1 MTETNLST
9 SLQYI
14 KNVGPARAKVLSE
27 IGLED
32 SEDLLYYFPRRHL
45 DRTTVTAIS
54 LLKKDMITTIVG
66 KVETC
71 GERKTRKGK
80 LFQAVLSDGTGLLTL
95 LWFNGVPYIKK
106 SIEIGD
112 QFAVHGK
119 IEFYNGLQIV
129 HPEYD
134 KLNIDDDPLNTGSV
148 IPLYPLTQE
157 LQKAGIENR
166 FFRKIIR
173 GMLKEINNISDFFP
187 PKFLQKHKLVSRY
200 EALHWIHFADKEKDV
215 KRAIYRL
222 KFDEHFFL
230 QLLMALKKESNC
242 RVGTKPL
249 DKTGPHVKL
258 IYDQLNFELTDAQNR
273 VLKEIRTDLG
283 KPITMN
289 RLLQGDVGSGKTIV
303 AVLAAAI
310 AIGNNV
316 QIAVMAPTEILVHQ
330 HYESFK
336 AFSEIGKITCA
347 ILVGNTKEGERK
359 KVIDALKTG
368 RIDLIVGT
376 HALIQKDIEFKNLGF
391 VIVDEQHRFGVVQ
404 RGDLVEKGLNPHF
417 LAMTATPIPR
427 TLAITYHGDM
437 DLSIIDELPKHR
449 KPVITKKIG
458 PERLKNVYNFINN
471 EVSKGRQCMIVYPL
485 VEETEKS
492 DLTAAVE
499 AYETLSRTAF
509 TDVNVGLIHGRMKK
523 EEKDNIM
530 NEFSDNRIQI
540 LVSTTVI
547 EVGIDVPN
555 ATVMLVE
562 HADRFGLIQ
571 LHQLRGRVGRG
582 SEKSYCI
589 FVQRDITENSR
600 KRLDIMERTNDGFV
614 ISDEDLKLRGPGEF
628 FGIKQSGFFKYKIA
642 DLVMDGP
649 IIKSARKAAFDLVE
663 KDPHLRNRSFI
674 ELRRHF
680 LKKYQH
686 MLDFVNI
693 S

>member
-1 MTETNLST
+1 MTEINLST
-9 SLQYI
+9 SLKYI
-14 KNVGPARAKVLSE
+14 KNVGSARAKVLTE

-54 LLKKDMITTIVG
+54 LLKKGMITTIVG

-173 GMLKEINNISDFFP
+173 GMLKGINNISDFFP
-187 PKFLQKHKLVSRY
+187 SEFLQKHKLVSRY

-336 AFSEIGKITCA
+336 TFSEIGKITCA

-376 HALIQKDIEFKNLGF
+376 HALIQKDIEFKNLGL
-391 VIVDEQHRFGVVQ
+391 VIVDEQHRFGVAQ

-458 PERLKNVYNFINN
+458 PERLKNVYDFMNN

-649 IIKSARKAAFDLVE
+649 IIKSARKAAFDLVA
-663 KDPHLRNRSFI
+663 KDPHLRDRSFI

-680 LKKYQH
+680 LKEYQH

>member
-1 MTETNLST
+1 M
-9 SLQYI
+9 
-14 KNVGPARAKVLSE
+14 
-27 IGLED
+27 
-32 SEDLLYYFPRRHL
+32 
-45 DRTTVTAIS
+45 
-54 LLKKDMITTIVG
+54 
-66 KVETC
+66 
-71 GERKTRKGK
+71 KG
-80 LFQAVLSDGTGLLTL
+80 
-95 LWFNGVPYIKK
+95 
-106 SIEIGD
+106 
-112 QFAVHGK
+112 
-119 IEFYNGLQIV
+119 
-129 HPEYD
+129 
-134 KLNIDDDPLNTGSV
+134 
-148 IPLYPLTQE
+148 
-157 LQKAGIENR
+157 
-166 FFRKIIR
+166 
-173 GMLKEINNISDFFP
+173 
-187 PKFLQKHKLVSRY
+187 
-200 EALHWIHFADKEKDV
+200 
-215 KRAIYRL
+215 AIYRL

-230 QLLMALKKESNC
+230 QLLMALKKEFNC
-242 RVGTKPL
+242 RIGTKPL

-330 HYESFK
+330 HYEAFK
-336 AFSEIGKITCA
+336 TFSEIGKITCA

-376 HALIQKDIEFKNLGF
+376 HALIQKDIEFKNLGL
-391 VIVDEQHRFGVVQ
+391 VIVDEQHRFGVAQ

-458 PERLKNVYNFINN
+458 PERLKNVYNFMNN

-492 DLTAAVE
+492 DLAAAVE

-530 NEFSDNRIQI
+530 NEFSDNRIKI

-589 FVQRDITENSR
+589 FVQRDFTENSR

-649 IIKSARKAAFDLVE
+649 IIKSARKAAFDLVA

>member
-1 MTETNLST
+1 MTEINFST

-14 KNVGPARAKVLSE
+14 KNVGPTRAKVLSE
-27 IGLED
+27 IGLEC

-54 LLKKDMITTIVG
+54 LLKKDMVTTIVG
-66 KVETC
+66 KVEAC

-80 LFQAVLSDGTGLLTL
+80 LFQAVLSDGTGFLTL

-173 GMLKEINNISDFFP
+173 RMLKEINNIPDFFP

-230 QLLMALKKESNC
+230 QLLMALKKESNS

-249 DKTGPHVKL
+249 NKTGPHIKL

-336 AFSEIGKITCA
+336 TFSEIGKITCA
-347 ILVGNTKEGERK
+347 ILVGNTKESERK

-376 HALIQKDIEFKNLGF
+376 HALIQKDIEFKNLGL

-427 TLAITYHGDM
+427 TLAVTYHGDM

-458 PERLKNVYNFINN
+458 PERLKNVYNFMNN

-492 DLTAAVE
+492 DLAAAVE

-509 TDVNVGLIHGRMKK
+509 TNVNVGLIHGRMKK

-628 FGIKQSGFFKYKIA
+628 FGIRQSGFFKYKIA

-649 IIKSARKAAFDLVE
+649 IIKSARKAAFNMVA

>member
-1 MTETNLST
+1 MTEINFST

-14 KNVGPARAKVLSE
+14 KNVGPTRAKVLSE
-27 IGLED
+27 IGLEC

-54 LLKKDMITTIVG
+54 LLKKDMVTTIVG

-80 LFQAVLSDGTGLLTL
+80 LFQAVLSDGTGFLTL

-106 SIEIGD
+106 SIKIGD

-173 GMLKEINNISDFFP
+173 RMLKEINNIPDFFP

-230 QLLMALKKESNC
+230 QLLMALKKESNS

-249 DKTGPHVKL
+249 NKTGPHIKL

-316 QIAVMAPTEILVHQ
+316 QIAVMAPTEILVRQ

-336 AFSEIGKITCA
+336 KFSEIGKITCA

-376 HALIQKDIEFKNLGF
+376 HALIQKDIEFKNLGL
-391 VIVDEQHRFGVVQ
+391 VIIDEQHRFGVVQ

-458 PERLKNVYNFINN
+458 PERLKNVYNFMNN

-492 DLTAAVE
+492 DLAAAVE

-509 TDVNVGLIHGRMKK
+509 TNVNVGLIHGRMKK

-628 FGIKQSGFFKYKIA
+628 FGIRQSGFFKYKIA

-649 IIKSARKAAFDLVE
+649 IIKSARKAAFNMVA

>member
-1 MTETNLST
+1 MTEINLST

-66 KVETC
+66 KVDAC

-80 LFQAVLSDGTGLLTL
+80 LFQAVLSDGTGFLTL

-106 SIEIGD
+106 SIKIGD

-173 GMLKEINNISDFFP
+173 RMLKEINNIPDFFP

-230 QLLMALKKESNC
+230 QLLMALKKESNS

-249 DKTGPHVKL
+249 NKTGPHIKL

-316 QIAVMAPTEILVHQ
+316 QIAVMAPTEILVRQ

-336 AFSEIGKITCA
+336 KFSEIGKITCA

-376 HALIQKDIEFKNLGF
+376 HALIQKDIEFKNLGL

-427 TLAITYHGDM
+427 TLAITYYGDM

-458 PERLKNVYNFINN
+458 PERLKNVYNFMKN

-492 DLTAAVE
+492 DLAAAVE

-509 TDVNVGLIHGRMKK
+509 TNVNVGLIHGRMKK

-530 NEFSDNRIQI
+530 NKFSDNRIQI

-649 IIKSARKAAFDLVE
+649 IIKSARKAAFDLVA

-686 MLDFVNI
+686 MLDFINI

>member
-1 MTETNLST
+1 MTKTNLST

-80 LFQAVLSDGTGLLTL
+80 LFQAVLSDGTGFLTL
-95 LWFNGVPYIKK
+95 LWFNGIPYIKK

-187 PKFLQKHKLVSRY
+187 SEFLQKHKLVSRY

-316 QIAVMAPTEILVHQ
+316 QIAVMAPTEILVRQ

-336 AFSEIGKITCA
+336 EFSEIGKITCA

-376 HALIQKDIEFKNLGF
+376 HALIQKDIEFKNLGL

-427 TLAITYHGDM
+427 TLAITCYGDM

-458 PERLKNVYNFINN
+458 PERLKNVYNFMKN

-492 DLTAAVE
+492 DLAAAVE

-649 IIKSARKAAFDLVE
+649 IIKSARKAAFDLVA

>member
-1 MTETNLST
+1 MTKTNLST

-66 KVETC
+66 KVEAC

-80 LFQAVLSDGTGLLTL
+80 LFQAVLSDGTGFLTL

-173 GMLKEINNISDFFP
+173 GMLKGINNISDFFP
-187 PKFLQKHKLVSRY
+187 SEFLQKHKLVSRY

-258 IYDQLNFELTDAQNR
+258 IYDQLNFELTDSQNR

-316 QIAVMAPTEILVHQ
+316 QIAVMAPTEILVRQ

-336 AFSEIGKITCA
+336 KFSEIGKITCA

-376 HALIQKDIEFKNLGF
+376 HALIQKDIEFKNLGL
-391 VIVDEQHRFGVVQ
+391 VIVDEQHRFGVAQ

-458 PERLKNVYNFINN
+458 PERLKNVYNFMNN

-492 DLTAAVE
+492 DLAAAVE

-530 NEFSDNRIQI
+530 NEFSDNRIKI

-649 IIKSARKAAFDLVE
+649 IIKSARKAAFDLVA

>member
-1 MTETNLST
+1 MTEINFST

-14 KNVGPARAKVLSE
+14 KNVGPTRAKVLSE
-27 IGLED
+27 IGLEC

-54 LLKKDMITTIVG
+54 LLKKDMVTTIVG

-80 LFQAVLSDGTGLLTL
+80 LFQAVLSDGTGFLTL

-106 SIEIGD
+106 SIKIGD

-173 GMLKEINNISDFFP
+173 RMLKEINNIPDFFP

-230 QLLMALKKESNC
+230 QLLMALKKESNS

-249 DKTGPHVKL
+249 NKTGPHIKL

-316 QIAVMAPTEILVHQ
+316 QIAVMAPTEILVRQ

-336 AFSEIGKITCA
+336 KFSEIGKITCA

-376 HALIQKDIEFKNLGF
+376 HALIQKDIEFKNLGL

-458 PERLKNVYNFINN
+458 PERLKNVYNFMNN

-492 DLTAAVE
+492 DLAAAVE

-509 TDVNVGLIHGRMKK
+509 TNVNVGLIHGRIKK

-628 FGIKQSGFFKYKIA
+628 FGIRQSGFFKYKIA

-649 IIKSARKAAFDLVE
+649 IIKSARKAAFNMVA

>member
-1 MTETNLST
+1 MTKTNLST

-134 KLNIDDDPLNTGSV
+134 KLNIDDDLLNTGSV
-148 IPLYPLTQE
+148 ISLYPLTQE

-316 QIAVMAPTEILVHQ
+316 QIAVMAPTEILVRQ

-336 AFSEIGKITCA
+336 KFSEIGKITCA

-376 HALIQKDIEFKNLGF
+376 HALIQKDIEFKNLGL
-391 VIVDEQHRFGVVQ
+391 VIVDEQHRFGVAQ

-458 PERLKNVYNFINN
+458 PERLKNVYNFMNN

-492 DLTAAVE
+492 DLAAAVE

-530 NEFSDNRIQI
+530 NEFSDNRIKI

-628 FGIKQSGFFKYKIA
+628 FGIRQSGFFKYKIA

>member
-1 MTETNLST
+1 MTEINLST
-9 SLQYI
+9 SLKYI
-14 KNVGPARAKVLSE
+14 KNVGSARAKVLTE

-187 PKFLQKHKLVSRY
+187 SEFLQKHKLVSRY
-200 EALHWIHFADKEKDV
+200 EALHWIHFAEKEKDV
-215 KRAIYRL
+215 KGAIYRL

-316 QIAVMAPTEILVHQ
+316 QIAVMAPTEILVRQ

-336 AFSEIGKITCA
+336 NFSEIGKITCA

-376 HALIQKDIEFKNLGF
+376 HALIQKDIEFKNLGL
-391 VIVDEQHRFGVVQ
+391 VIVDEQHRFGVAQ

-458 PERLKNVYNFINN
+458 PERLKNVYNFMNN

-530 NEFSDNRIQI
+530 NEFSDNRIKI

-628 FGIKQSGFFKYKIA
+628 FGIRQSGFFKYKIA

>member
-1 MTETNLST
+1 MTEINLST

-66 KVETC
+66 KVEAC

-80 LFQAVLSDGTGLLTL
+80 LFQAVLSDGTGFLTL
-95 LWFNGVPYIKK
+95 LWFNGIPYIKK

-187 PKFLQKHKLVSRY
+187 SEFLQKHKLVSRY

-242 RVGTKPL
+242 RVGTTPL

-316 QIAVMAPTEILVHQ
+316 QIAVMAPTEILVRQ

-336 AFSEIGKITCA
+336 KFSEIGKITCA

-376 HALIQKDIEFKNLGF
+376 HALIQKDIEFKNLGL
-391 VIVDEQHRFGVVQ
+391 VIVDEQHRFGVAQ

-458 PERLKNVYNFINN
+458 PERLKNVYNFMNN

-499 AYETLSRTAF
+499 GYETLSRTAF

-649 IIKSARKAAFDLVE
+649 IIKSARKAAFDLVA

>member
-1 MTETNLST
+1 MTEINFST

-14 KNVGPARAKVLSE
+14 KNVGPTRAKVLSE
-27 IGLED
+27 IGLEY

-54 LLKKDMITTIVG
+54 LLKKDMVTTIVG

-80 LFQAVLSDGTGLLTL
+80 LFQAVLSDGTGFLTL

-106 SIEIGD
+106 SIKIGD

-173 GMLKEINNISDFFP
+173 RMLKEINNIPDFFP

-230 QLLMALKKESNC
+230 QLLMALKKESNS

-249 DKTGPHVKL
+249 NKTGPHIKL

-316 QIAVMAPTEILVHQ
+316 QIAVMAPTEILVRQ

-336 AFSEIGKITCA
+336 KFSEIGKITCA

-376 HALIQKDIEFKNLGF
+376 HALIQKDIEFKNLGL

-458 PERLKNVYNFINN
+458 PERLKNVYNFMNN

-492 DLTAAVE
+492 DLAAAVE

-509 TDVNVGLIHGRMKK
+509 TNVNVGLIHGRMKK

-628 FGIKQSGFFKYKIA
+628 FGIRQSGFFKYKIA

-649 IIKSARKAAFDLVE
+649 IIKSARKAAFNMVA

>member
-1 MTETNLST
+1 MTKTNLST

-54 LLKKDMITTIVG
+54 LLKKGMITTIVG

-173 GMLKEINNISDFFP
+173 GMLKGINNISDFFP
-187 PKFLQKHKLVSRY
+187 SEFLQKHKLVSRY

-215 KRAIYRL
+215 KGAIYRL

-316 QIAVMAPTEILVHQ
+316 QIAVMAPTEILVRQ

-336 AFSEIGKITCA
+336 KFSEIGKITCA

-376 HALIQKDIEFKNLGF
+376 HALIQKDIEFKNLGL
-391 VIVDEQHRFGVVQ
+391 VIVDEQHRFGVAQ

-458 PERLKNVYNFINN
+458 PERLKNVYNFMNN

-492 DLTAAVE
+492 DLAAAVE

-530 NEFSDNRIQI
+530 NEFSDNRIKI

-628 FGIKQSGFFKYKIA
+628 FGIRQSGFFKYKIA

-649 IIKSARKAAFDLVE
+649 IIKSARKAAFDLVA
-663 KDPHLRNRSFI
+663 KDPHLRDRSFI

-680 LKKYQH
+680 LKEYQH

>member
-1 MTETNLST
+1 MTEINFST

-80 LFQAVLSDGTGLLTL
+80 LFQAILSDGTGFLTL

-106 SIEIGD
+106 SIKIGD

-173 GMLKEINNISDFFP
+173 RMLKEINNIPDFFP
-187 PKFLQKHKLVSRY
+187 PKFLQKNKLVSRY

-316 QIAVMAPTEILVHQ
+316 QIAVMAPTEILVRQ

-336 AFSEIGKITCA
+336 KFSEIGKITCA

-376 HALIQKDIEFKNLGF
+376 HALIQKDIEFKNLGL
-391 VIVDEQHRFGVVQ
+391 VIVDEQHRFGVAQ

-458 PERLKNVYNFINN
+458 PERLKNVYNFMNN

-492 DLTAAVE
+492 DLAAAVE

-530 NEFSDNRIQI
+530 NEFSDNRIKI

-589 FVQRDITENSR
+589 FVQRNITENSR

-649 IIKSARKAAFDLVE
+649 IIKSARKAAFDLVV

>member
-1 MTETNLST
+1 MTEINLST

-66 KVETC
+66 KVEAC

-80 LFQAVLSDGTGLLTL
+80 LFQAVLSDGTGFLTI
-95 LWFNGVPYIKK
+95 LWFNGIPYIKK

-173 GMLKEINNISDFFP
+173 RMLKEINNIPDFFP
-187 PKFLQKHKLVSRY
+187 PEFLQKYKLVSRY

-289 RLLQGDVGSGKTIV
+289 RLLQGDVGSGKTII

-316 QIAVMAPTEILVHQ
+316 QIAVMAPTEILVRQ

-336 AFSEIGKITCA
+336 KFSEIGKITCA

-359 KVIDALKTG
+359 KIIDALKTG

-376 HALIQKDIEFKNLGF
+376 HALIQKDIEFKNLGL
-391 VIVDEQHRFGVVQ
+391 VIVDEQHRFGVAQ

-458 PERLKNVYNFINN
+458 PERLKNVYNFMKN

-492 DLTAAVE
+492 DLAAAVE

-509 TDVNVGLIHGRMKK
+509 SDVNVGLIHGRMKK

-649 IIKSARKAAFDLVE
+649 IIKSARKAAFDLVA

>member
-1 MTETNLST
+1 MTKTNLST

-173 GMLKEINNISDFFP
+173 RMLKEINNIPDFFP

-316 QIAVMAPTEILVHQ
+316 QIAVMAPTEILVRQ

-336 AFSEIGKITCA
+336 KFSEIGKITCA

-376 HALIQKDIEFKNLGF
+376 HALIQKDIEFKNLGL
-391 VIVDEQHRFGVVQ
+391 VIVDEQHRFGVAQ

-458 PERLKNVYNFINN
+458 PERLKNVYNFMNN

-492 DLTAAVE
+492 DLAAAVE

-628 FGIKQSGFFKYKIA
+628 FGIRQSGFFKYKIA

-649 IIKSARKAAFDLVE
+649 IIKSARKAAFDLVA

>member
-1 MTETNLST
+1 MTKTNLST

-54 LLKKDMITTIVG
+54 LLKKGMITTIVG

-187 PKFLQKHKLVSRY
+187 SEFLQKHKLVSRY

-316 QIAVMAPTEILVHQ
+316 QIAVMAPTEILVRQ

-336 AFSEIGKITCA
+336 KFSEIGKITCA

-376 HALIQKDIEFKNLGF
+376 HALIQKDIEFKNLGL
-391 VIVDEQHRFGVVQ
+391 VIVDEQHRFGVAQ

-458 PERLKNVYNFINN
+458 PERLKNVYNFMNN

-492 DLTAAVE
+492 DLAAAVE

-530 NEFSDNRIQI
+530 NEFSDNRIKI

-649 IIKSARKAAFDLVE
+649 IIKSARKAAFDLVA

>member
-1 MTETNLST
+1 MTEINFST

-14 KNVGPARAKVLSE
+14 KNVGPTRAKVLSE
-27 IGLED
+27 IGLEY

-54 LLKKDMITTIVG
+54 LLKKDMVTTIVG

-80 LFQAVLSDGTGLLTL
+80 LFQAVLSDGTGFLTL

-106 SIEIGD
+106 SIKIGD

-173 GMLKEINNISDFFP
+173 RMLKEINNIPDFFP

-230 QLLMALKKESNC
+230 QLLMALKKESNS

-249 DKTGPHVKL
+249 NKTGPHIKL

-316 QIAVMAPTEILVHQ
+316 QIAVMAPTEILVRQ

-336 AFSEIGKITCA
+336 KFSEIGKITCA

-376 HALIQKDIEFKNLGF
+376 HALIQKDIEFKNLGL

-458 PERLKNVYNFINN
+458 PERLKNVYNFMKN

-492 DLTAAVE
+492 DLAAAVE

-530 NEFSDNRIQI
+530 NKFSDNRIQI

-628 FGIKQSGFFKYKIA
+628 FGIRQSGFFKYKIA

-649 IIKSARKAAFDLVE
+649 IIKSARKAAFNMVA

>member
-1 MTETNLST
+1 
-9 SLQYI
+9 
-14 KNVGPARAKVLSE
+14 
-27 IGLED
+27 
-32 SEDLLYYFPRRHL
+32 
-45 DRTTVTAIS
+45 
-54 LLKKDMITTIVG
+54 MITTIVG

-80 LFQAVLSDGTGLLTL
+80 LFQAVLSDGTGFLTL
-95 LWFNGVPYIKK
+95 LWFNGIPYIKK

-187 PKFLQKHKLVSRY
+187 SEFLQKHKLVSRY
-200 EALHWIHFADKEKDV
+200 EALHWIHFAEKEKDV

-336 AFSEIGKITCA
+336 KFSEIGKITCA

-376 HALIQKDIEFKNLGF
+376 HALIQKDIEFKNLGL

-458 PERLKNVYNFINN
+458 PERLKNVYNFMKN

-492 DLTAAVE
+492 DLAAAVE

>member
-1 MTETNLST
+1 MTEINLST
-9 SLQYI
+9 SLKYI
-14 KNVGPARAKVLSE
+14 KNVGSARAKVLTE

-54 LLKKDMITTIVG
+54 LLKKGMITTIVG

-187 PKFLQKHKLVSRY
+187 SEFLQKHKLVSRY

-242 RVGTKPL
+242 RVGTTPL

-316 QIAVMAPTEILVHQ
+316 QIAVMAPTEILVRQ

-336 AFSEIGKITCA
+336 NFSEIGKITCA

-376 HALIQKDIEFKNLGF
+376 HALIQKDIEFKNLGL
-391 VIVDEQHRFGVVQ
+391 VIVDEQHRFGVAQ

-458 PERLKNVYNFINN
+458 PERLKNVYNFMNN

-649 IIKSARKAAFDLVE
+649 IIKSARKAAFDLVA

>member
-1 MTETNLST
+1 MTEINLST
-9 SLQYI
+9 FLQYI

-66 KVETC
+66 KVEAC

-173 GMLKEINNISDFFP
+173 GMLKGINNISDFFP
-187 PKFLQKHKLVSRY
+187 SEFLQKHKLVSRY

-316 QIAVMAPTEILVHQ
+316 QIAVMAPTEILVRQ

-336 AFSEIGKITCA
+336 EFSEIGKITCA

-376 HALIQKDIEFKNLGF
+376 HALIQKDIEFKNLGL
-391 VIVDEQHRFGVVQ
+391 VIVDEQHRFGVAQ

-449 KPVITKKIG
+449 KPVITKKID
-458 PERLKNVYNFINN
+458 PERLKNVYNFMNN

-492 DLTAAVE
+492 DLAAAVE

-530 NEFSDNRIQI
+530 NEFLDNRIKI

-628 FGIKQSGFFKYKIA
+628 FGIRQSGFFKYKIA

-649 IIKSARKAAFDLVE
+649 IIKSARKAAFDLVV

>member
-1 MTETNLST
+1 MTKTNLST

-54 LLKKDMITTIVG
+54 LLKKGMITTIVG

-187 PKFLQKHKLVSRY
+187 SEFLQKHKLVSRY

-316 QIAVMAPTEILVHQ
+316 QIAVMAPTEILVRQ

-336 AFSEIGKITCA
+336 KFSEIGKITCA

-376 HALIQKDIEFKNLGF
+376 HALIQKDIEFKNLGL
-391 VIVDEQHRFGVVQ
+391 VIVDEQHRFGVAQ

-458 PERLKNVYNFINN
+458 PERLKNVYNFMNN

-492 DLTAAVE
+492 DLAAAVE

-530 NEFSDNRIQI
+530 NEFSDNRIKI

-628 FGIKQSGFFKYKIA
+628 FGIRQSGFFKYKIA

-649 IIKSARKAAFDLVE
+649 IIKSARKAAFDLVA

>member
-1 MTETNLST
+1 
-9 SLQYI
+9 
-14 KNVGPARAKVLSE
+14 
-27 IGLED
+27 
-32 SEDLLYYFPRRHL
+32 
-45 DRTTVTAIS
+45 
-54 LLKKDMITTIVG
+54 MITTIVG

-80 LFQAVLSDGTGLLTL
+80 LFQAILSDGTGFLTL

-106 SIEIGD
+106 SIKIGD

-173 GMLKEINNISDFFP
+173 RMLKEINNIPDFFP
-187 PKFLQKHKLVSRY
+187 PKFLQKNKLVSRY

-316 QIAVMAPTEILVHQ
+316 QIAVMAPTEILVRQ

-336 AFSEIGKITCA
+336 KFSEIGKITCA

-376 HALIQKDIEFKNLGF
+376 HALIQKDIEFKNLGL
-391 VIVDEQHRFGVVQ
+391 VIVDEQHRFGVAQ

-449 KPVITKKIG
+449 KPVITKKID
-458 PERLKNVYNFINN
+458 PERLKNVYNFMNN

-492 DLTAAVE
+492 DLAAAVE

-509 TDVNVGLIHGRMKK
+509 TNVNVGLIHGRMKK

-589 FVQRDITENSR
+589 FVQRNITENSR

-628 FGIKQSGFFKYKIA
+628 FGIRQSGFFKYKIA

-649 IIKSARKAAFDLVE
+649 IIKSARKAAFDLVV

>member
-1 MTETNLST
+1 MTEINLST
-9 SLQYI
+9 FLQYI

-54 LLKKDMITTIVG
+54 LLKKGMITTIVG

-80 LFQAVLSDGTGLLTL
+80 LFQAILSDGTGFLTL

-106 SIEIGD
+106 SIKIGD

-173 GMLKEINNISDFFP
+173 RMLKEINNIPDFFP
-187 PKFLQKHKLVSRY
+187 PKFLQKNKLVSRY

-316 QIAVMAPTEILVHQ
+316 QIAVMAPTEILVRQ

-336 AFSEIGKITCA
+336 KFSEIGKITCA

-376 HALIQKDIEFKNLGF
+376 HALIQKDIEFKNLGL
-391 VIVDEQHRFGVVQ
+391 VIVDEQHRFGVAQ

-449 KPVITKKIG
+449 KPVITKKID
-458 PERLKNVYNFINN
+458 PERLKNVYNFMNN

-492 DLTAAVE
+492 DLAAAVE

-530 NEFSDNRIQI
+530 NEFSDNRIKI

-628 FGIKQSGFFKYKIA
+628 FGIRQSGFFKYKIA

-649 IIKSARKAAFDLVE
+649 IIKSARKAAFDLVA
-663 KDPHLRNRSFI
+663 KDPHLRDRSFI

-680 LKKYQH
+680 LKEYQH

>member
-54 LLKKDMITTIVG
+54 LLKKGMITTIVG

-283 KPITMN
+283 KSITMN

-316 QIAVMAPTEILVHQ
+316 QIAVMAPTEILVRQ

-336 AFSEIGKITCA
+336 TFSEIGKITCA

-376 HALIQKDIEFKNLGF
+376 HALIQKDIEFKNLGL
-391 VIVDEQHRFGVVQ
+391 VIVDEQHRFGVAQ

-458 PERLKNVYNFINN
+458 PERLKNVYNFMNN

-492 DLTAAVE
+492 DLAAAVE

-530 NEFSDNRIQI
+530 NEFSDNRIKI

-628 FGIKQSGFFKYKIA
+628 FGIRQSGFFKYKIA

-649 IIKSARKAAFDLVE
+649 IIKSARKAAFDLVA

>member
-1 MTETNLST
+1 MTEINLST
-9 SLQYI
+9 FLQYI

-54 LLKKDMITTIVG
+54 LLKKGMITTIVG

-173 GMLKEINNISDFFP
+173 RMLKEINNIPDFFP

-316 QIAVMAPTEILVHQ
+316 QIAVMAPTEILVRQ

-336 AFSEIGKITCA
+336 KFSEIGKITCA

-376 HALIQKDIEFKNLGF
+376 HALIQKDIEFKNLGL
-391 VIVDEQHRFGVVQ
+391 VIVDEQHRFGVAQ

-458 PERLKNVYNFINN
+458 PERLKNVYNFMNN

-492 DLTAAVE
+492 DLAAAVE

-530 NEFSDNRIQI
+530 NEFSDNRIKI

-628 FGIKQSGFFKYKIA
+628 FGIRQSGFFKYKIA

-649 IIKSARKAAFDLVE
+649 IIKSARKAAFDLVA

>member
-1 MTETNLST
+1 MTEINLST
-9 SLQYI
+9 SLKYI
-14 KNVGPARAKVLSE
+14 KNVGSARAKVLTE

-54 LLKKDMITTIVG
+54 LLKKGMITTIVG

-173 GMLKEINNISDFFP
+173 GMLKGINNISDFFP
-187 PKFLQKHKLVSRY
+187 SEFLQKHKLVSRY

-316 QIAVMAPTEILVHQ
+316 QIAVMAPTEILVRQ

-336 AFSEIGKITCA
+336 KFSEIGKITCA

-376 HALIQKDIEFKNLGF
+376 HALIQKDIEFKNLGL
-391 VIVDEQHRFGVVQ
+391 VIVDEQHRFGVAQ

-458 PERLKNVYNFINN
+458 PERLKNVYNFMNN

-492 DLTAAVE
+492 DLAAAVE

-530 NEFSDNRIQI
+530 NEFSDNRIKI

-589 FVQRDITENSR
+589 FVQRDITKNSR

-628 FGIKQSGFFKYKIA
+628 FGIRQSGFFKYKIA

-649 IIKSARKAAFDLVE
+649 IIKSARKAAFDLVA
-663 KDPHLRNRSFI
+663 KDPHLRDRSFI

-680 LKKYQH
+680 LKEYQH

>member
-54 LLKKDMITTIVG
+54 LLKKGMITTIVG

-283 KPITMN
+283 KSITMN

-316 QIAVMAPTEILVHQ
+316 QIAVMAPTEILVRQ

-336 AFSEIGKITCA
+336 KFSEIGKITCA

-368 RIDLIVGT
+368 QIDLIVGT
-376 HALIQKDIEFKNLGF
+376 HALIQKDIEFKNLGL
-391 VIVDEQHRFGVVQ
+391 VIVDEQHRFGVAQ

-458 PERLKNVYNFINN
+458 PERLKNVYNFMNN

-492 DLTAAVE
+492 DLAAAVE

-530 NEFSDNRIQI
+530 NEFSDNRIKI

-628 FGIKQSGFFKYKIA
+628 FGIRQSGFFKYKIA

-649 IIKSARKAAFDLVE
+649 IIKSARKAAFDLVA

>member
-1 MTETNLST
+1 MTEINLST

-66 KVETC
+66 KVEAC

-80 LFQAVLSDGTGLLTL
+80 LFQAVLSDGTGFLTL

-173 GMLKEINNISDFFP
+173 RMLKEINNIPDFFP
-187 PKFLQKHKLVSRY
+187 PEFLQKYKLVSRY

-316 QIAVMAPTEILVHQ
+316 QIAVMAPTEILVRQ

-336 AFSEIGKITCA
+336 EFSEIGKITCA

-376 HALIQKDIEFKNLGF
+376 HALIQKDIEFKNLGL
-391 VIVDEQHRFGVVQ
+391 VIVDEQHRFGVAQ

-458 PERLKNVYNFINN
+458 PERLKNVYNFMKN

-492 DLTAAVE
+492 DLAAAVE

-509 TDVNVGLIHGRMKK
+509 SDVNVGLIHGRMKK

-600 KRLDIMERTNDGFV
+600 KRLDILERTNDGFV

-649 IIKSARKAAFDLVE
+649 IIKSARKAAFDLVA

>member
-1 MTETNLST
+1 MTEINLST

-66 KVETC
+66 KVEAC

-80 LFQAVLSDGTGLLTL
+80 LFQAVLSDGTGFLTL
-95 LWFNGVPYIKK
+95 LWFNGIPYIKK

-173 GMLKEINNISDFFP
+173 RMLKEINNIPDFFP
-187 PKFLQKHKLVSRY
+187 PQFLQKYKLVSRY
-200 EALHWIHFADKEKDV
+200 EALHWIHFAEKEKDV

-347 ILVGNTKEGERK
+347 ILVGNTKESERK
-359 KVIDALKTG
+359 KVIDGLKTG

-376 HALIQKDIEFKNLGF
+376 HALIQKDIEFKNLGL

-458 PERLKNVYNFINN
+458 PERLKNVYNFMKN

-492 DLTAAVE
+492 DLAAAVE

-649 IIKSARKAAFDLVE
+649 IIKSARKAAFDLVA

-686 MLDFVNI
+686 MLDFINI

>member
-1 MTETNLST
+1 MTKTNLST

-173 GMLKEINNISDFFP
+173 GMLKGINNISDFFP
-187 PKFLQKHKLVSRY
+187 SEFLQKHKLVSRY

-336 AFSEIGKITCA
+336 TFSEIGKITCA

-376 HALIQKDIEFKNLGF
+376 HALIQKDIEFKNLGL
-391 VIVDEQHRFGVVQ
+391 VIVDEQHRFGVAQ

-458 PERLKNVYNFINN
+458 PERLKNVYNFMNN

-492 DLTAAVE
+492 DLAAAVE

-509 TDVNVGLIHGRMKK
+509 TNVNVGLIHGRMKK

-530 NEFSDNRIQI
+530 NEFSDNRIKI

-628 FGIKQSGFFKYKIA
+628 FGIRQSGFFKYKIA

-649 IIKSARKAAFDLVE
+649 IIKSARKAAFDLVA
-663 KDPHLRNRSFI
+663 KDPHLRNWSFI

>member
-1 MTETNLST
+1 MTEINFST

-14 KNVGPARAKVLSE
+14 KNVGPTRAKVLSE
-27 IGLED
+27 IGLEC

-54 LLKKDMITTIVG
+54 LLKKDMVTTIVG

-80 LFQAVLSDGTGLLTL
+80 LFQAVLSDGTGFLTL

-106 SIEIGD
+106 SIKIGD

-173 GMLKEINNISDFFP
+173 RMLKEINNIPDFFP

-230 QLLMALKKESNC
+230 QLLMALKKESNS

-249 DKTGPHVKL
+249 NKTGPHIKL

-316 QIAVMAPTEILVHQ
+316 QIAVMAPTEILVRQ

-336 AFSEIGKITCA
+336 KFSEIGKITCA

-376 HALIQKDIEFKNLGF
+376 HALIQKDIEFKNLGL

-458 PERLKNVYNFINN
+458 PERLKNVYNFMNN

-492 DLTAAVE
+492 DLAAAVE

-509 TDVNVGLIHGRMKK
+509 TNVNVGLIHGRMKK

-628 FGIKQSGFFKYKIA
+628 FGIRQSGFFKYKIA

-649 IIKSARKAAFDLVE
+649 IIKSARKAAFDLVA

>member
-1 MTETNLST
+1 MTEINLST
-9 SLQYI
+9 FLQYI

-80 LFQAVLSDGTGLLTL
+80 LFQAVLSDGTGFLTL

-106 SIEIGD
+106 LIKIGD

-187 PKFLQKHKLVSRY
+187 SEFLRKHKLVSRC

-316 QIAVMAPTEILVHQ
+316 QIAVMAPTEILVRQ

-336 AFSEIGKITCA
+336 KFSEIGKITCA

-376 HALIQKDIEFKNLGF
+376 HALIQKDIEFKNLGL
-391 VIVDEQHRFGVVQ
+391 VIVDEQHRFGVAQ

-449 KPVITKKIG
+449 KPVITKKID
-458 PERLKNVYNFINN
+458 PERLKNVYNFMNN

-492 DLTAAVE
+492 DLAAAVE

-530 NEFSDNRIQI
+530 NEFSDNRIKI

-628 FGIKQSGFFKYKIA
+628 FGIRQSGFFKYKIA

-649 IIKSARKAAFDLVE
+649 IIKSARKAAFNMVA

-686 MLDFVNI
+686 MLNFVNI

>member
-200 EALHWIHFADKEKDV
+200 EALHWIHFAEKEKDV
-215 KRAIYRL
+215 KGAIYRL

-336 AFSEIGKITCA
+336 TFSEIGKITCA

-376 HALIQKDIEFKNLGF
+376 HALIQKDIDFKNLGF

-458 PERLKNVYNFINN
+458 PERLKNVYNFMNN

-492 DLTAAVE
+492 DLAAAVE

-628 FGIKQSGFFKYKIA
+628 FGIRQSGFFKYKIA

-649 IIKSARKAAFDLVE
+649 IIKSARKAAFDLVA

>member
-1 MTETNLST
+1 MTEINFST

-14 KNVGPARAKVLSE
+14 KNIGPARAKVLSE
-27 IGLED
+27 IGLEY

-54 LLKKDMITTIVG
+54 LLKKDMVTTIVG

-80 LFQAVLSDGTGLLTL
+80 LFQAVLSDGTGFLTL

-106 SIEIGD
+106 SIKIGD

-173 GMLKEINNISDFFP
+173 RMLKEINNIPDFFP

-230 QLLMALKKESNC
+230 QLLMAFKKESNC

-316 QIAVMAPTEILVHQ
+316 QIAVMAPTEILVRQ

-336 AFSEIGKITCA
+336 KFSEIGKITCA

-376 HALIQKDIEFKNLGF
+376 HALIQKDIEFKNLGL

-458 PERLKNVYNFINN
+458 PERLKNVYNFMNN

-492 DLTAAVE
+492 DLAAAVE

-509 TDVNVGLIHGRMKK
+509 TNVNVGLIHGRMKK

-628 FGIKQSGFFKYKIA
+628 FGIRQSGFFKYKIA

-649 IIKSARKAAFDLVE
+649 IIKSARKAAFNMVA

>member
-1 MTETNLST
+1 MTEINLST

-54 LLKKDMITTIVG
+54 LLKKGMITTIVG

-173 GMLKEINNISDFFP
+173 GMLKGINNISDFFP
-187 PKFLQKHKLVSRY
+187 SEFLQKHKLVSRY

-316 QIAVMAPTEILVHQ
+316 QIAVMAPTEILVRQ

-336 AFSEIGKITCA
+336 KFSEIGKITCA

-376 HALIQKDIEFKNLGF
+376 HALIQKDIEFKNLGL
-391 VIVDEQHRFGVVQ
+391 VIVDEQHRFGVAQ

-458 PERLKNVYNFINN
+458 PERLKNVYNFMNN

-492 DLTAAVE
+492 DLAAAVE

-530 NEFSDNRIQI
+530 NEFSDNRIKI

-628 FGIKQSGFFKYKIA
+628 FGIRQSGFFKYKIA

-649 IIKSARKAAFDLVE
+649 IIKSARKAAFDLVA

>member
-1 MTETNLST
+1 MTEINLST

-14 KNVGPARAKVLSE
+14 KNVGSARAKVLSE

-66 KVETC
+66 KVEAC

-80 LFQAVLSDGTGLLTL
+80 LFQAVLSDGTGFLTL
-95 LWFNGVPYIKK
+95 LWFNGIPYIKK

-173 GMLKEINNISDFFP
+173 RMLKEINNIPDFFP
-187 PKFLQKHKLVSRY
+187 PEFLQKYKLVSRY
-200 EALHWIHFADKEKDV
+200 EALHWIHFAEKEKDV

-336 AFSEIGKITCA
+336 TFSEIGKITCA
-347 ILVGNTKEGERK
+347 ILVGNTKESERK
-359 KVIDALKTG
+359 KVIDGLKTG

-376 HALIQKDIEFKNLGF
+376 HALIQKDIEFKNLGL

-458 PERLKNVYNFINN
+458 PERLKNVYNFMKN

-492 DLTAAVE
+492 DLAAAVE

-649 IIKSARKAAFDLVE
+649 IIKSARKAAFDLVA

-686 MLDFVNI
+686 MLDFINI

>member
-32 SEDLLYYFPRRHL
+32 LEDLLYYFPRRHL

-80 LFQAVLSDGTGLLTL
+80 LFQAVLSDGTGFLTL
-95 LWFNGVPYIKK
+95 LWFNGIPYIKK

-112 QFAVHGK
+112 HFAVHGK

-173 GMLKEINNISDFFP
+173 RMLKEINNIPDFFP
-187 PKFLQKHKLVSRY
+187 PEFLKKHKLVSRY
-200 EALHWIHFADKEKDV
+200 EALHWIHFAEKEKDV
-215 KRAIYRL
+215 KGAIYRL

-258 IYDQLNFELTDAQNR
+258 IYDQLNFELTDSQNR

-283 KPITMN
+283 KSITMN

-316 QIAVMAPTEILVHQ
+316 QVAVMAPTEILVHQ

-336 AFSEIGKITCA
+336 TFSEIGKITCA

-376 HALIQKDIEFKNLGF
+376 HALIQKDIDFKNLGF

-449 KPVITKKIG
+449 KPVITKKIR
-458 PERLKNVYNFINN
+458 PERLKNVHHFMKN

-492 DLTAAVE
+492 DLAAAVE

-600 KRLDIMERTNDGFV
+600 KRLDIMERINDGFI
-614 ISDEDLKLRGPGEF
+614 ISDEDLKLRGPGKF

-642 DLVMDGP
+642 DLVMDGS
-649 IIKSARKAAFDLVE
+649 IIKSARKAAFDLVA

-680 LKKYQH
+680 LKEYQH

>member
-1 MTETNLST
+1 MTEINFST

-14 KNVGPARAKVLSE
+14 KNVGPTRAKVLSE
-27 IGLED
+27 IGLEY

-54 LLKKDMITTIVG
+54 LLKKDMVTTIVG

-187 PKFLQKHKLVSRY
+187 SEFLQKHKLVSRY

-316 QIAVMAPTEILVHQ
+316 QIAVMAPTEILVRQ

-336 AFSEIGKITCA
+336 KFSEIGKITCA

-376 HALIQKDIEFKNLGF
+376 HALIQKDIEFKNLGL
-391 VIVDEQHRFGVVQ
+391 VIVDEQHRFGVAQ

-458 PERLKNVYNFINN
+458 PERLKNVYNFMNN

-589 FVQRDITENSR
+589 FVQRDITKNSR

-628 FGIKQSGFFKYKIA
+628 FGIRQSGFFKYKIA
-642 DLVMDGP
+642 DLVIDGP
-649 IIKSARKAAFDLVE
+649 IIKSARKAAFDLVA